1 MKLTVQNKLS
11 GLIFFMMM
19 LFCSNVS
26 AQDFTATGTVV
37 DSEKEPLIGASV
49 SVVGGKVGAITDID
63 GNFTIQCKQG
73 DMLEISYVGYN
84 NRKVRQEKA

>member
-11 GLIFFMMM
+11 GLILFMMM

-63 GNFTIQCKQG
+63 GNFTIQCKQICLKSL
-73 DMLEISYVGYN
+73 MLGIIIV
-84 NRKVRQEKA
+84 RFRQEKA